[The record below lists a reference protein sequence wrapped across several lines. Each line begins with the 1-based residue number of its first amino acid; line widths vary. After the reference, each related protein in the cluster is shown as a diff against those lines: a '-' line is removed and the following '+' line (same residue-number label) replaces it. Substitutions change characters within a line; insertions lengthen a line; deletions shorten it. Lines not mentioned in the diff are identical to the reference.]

1 VYRWDNLELILFSL
15 IFQLLS
21 IITLYNQV
29 TELVVVTCFVIVC
42 LNRNQNVYV
51 DQTQRHVSS
60 IISSV
65 HIDILKKLNFSKK
78 VESNFFKYY
87 FLVL

>member
-51 DQTQRHVSS
+51 DQTQRHVSN

-65 HIDILKKLNFSKK
+65 HIDILIKLNFSKK
-78 VESNFFKYY
+78 VESNF
-87 FLVL
+87 